1 MVRLVSSG
9 VMGLVTFVWFWC
21 GGVCDGVVCGSR
33 EMCDGYSGMCDGYR
47 GVCVSTGFWS
57 KFGCFFGCWLYLWW
71 GEQLWSPEKR
81 VLWPPKLVVKKVFFF
96 ETFFFL

>member
-1 MVRLVSSG
+1 MAGCGGLCVFCIVPNVEGNSSVVRLVSSG

-47 GVCVSTGFWS
+47 
-57 KFGCFFGCWLYLWW
+57 
-71 GEQLWSPEKR
+71 
-81 VLWPPKLVVKKVFFF
+81 
-96 ETFFFL
+96 